1 MAKLTILLRRT
12 IRFFRHDPKALVG
25 TILVALM
32 LLLSLGAPLFT
43 SYDPVE
49 RIGPSHHP
57 PNREHILGTTQ
68 LGRDVFAQTIYGG
81 RTSIMIGLL
90 SGTIAVGIA
99 MVLGVVAGYFKGFVD
114 KIITSIINIVMVIP
128 SIPLLLVLAAM
139 IGEISPLMIGVIIGL
154 TSWAWGSR
162 IIRAQTMSISSRDF
176 VHAAEALGEP
186 SRRILFFEVLPNMIS
201 ILSDAFI
208 GTVVYAIV
216 AEATLEFLGFGD
228 PLSVTWGIML
238 YNAHNSAAMRIGAWW
253 ELLGPCLGLIT
264 LGTGLTLINFS
275 IDEISNPK
283 LKSRKIMAYFRRE
296 EQRELK
302 RKRRGVSPI

>member
-1 MAKLTILLRRT
+1 MVKAILRLRR
-12 IRFFRHDPKALVG
+12 ISDFFRHDPKALVG
-25 TILVALM
+25 TILVAAI

-43 SYDPVE
+43 RHDPVE
-49 RIGPSHHP
+49 RIGPSHQSP
-57 PNREHILGTTQ
+57 TREHILGTTQ

-90 SGTIAVGIA
+90 AGTIAVGIA
-99 MVLGVVAGYFKGFVD
+99 MVLGVTAGYFKGYVD
-114 KIITSIINIVMVIP
+114 KIITSVINIVMVIP

-139 IGEISPLMIGVIIGL
+139 IGEVSPLMIGVIIGL

-253 ELLGPCLGLIT
+253 ELLGPCLGLIL
-264 LGTGLTLINFS
+264 LGTGFTLINFS
-275 IDEISNPK
+275 IDEVSNPK
-283 LKSRKIMAYFRRE
+283 LKAQKIMAYFRRE
-296 EQRELK
+296 ERRTHK
-302 RKRRGVSPI
+302 RNHRGVSPS